1 MQTNKSR
8 YSKEQKQVHINDCE
22 KSGKSKRAYCLEHN
36 IPYYTFCSWKKL
48 QSHAAKQFLP
58 IEISKTSTTP
68 FATLHFAQH
77 ITLEIHEHVQATYL
91 QQLIACK

>member
-36 IPYYTFCSWKKL
+36 IPYYTFCSWKQL
-48 QSHAAKQFLP
+48 QVSAPKQFVP
-58 IEISKTSTTP
+58 IEISKATASP
-68 FATLHFAQH
+68 FATLHFAH
-77 ITLEIHEHVQATYL
+77 NITVEIHEHVQATYL
-91 QQLIACK
+91 QQLIVCK